1 MPLLDPF
8 HPPLSETRKWE
19 GFHSHWTSSLAA
31 QLNAGLLPPRH
42 FAEPQVTPGRI
53 EVDVTT
59 DRLGGD
65 GAASGQASASGGG
78 VATRAAPVWSP
89 PAPSLEIDAV
99 FAAEFTV
106 LVTNV
111 EAGPVLV
118 GAIELVSPSNKA
130 RPAAR
135 RAFAIKCLNYLNA
148 GIGLI
153 VVDVVTERRANLHD
167 EMAGLIVGAAPRF
180 PGTPLAYAAAYR
192 PFRRGA
198 EDKVSVWPV
207 PLAVGGPLPLL
218 PLWLREV
225 EEPVRVDL
233 EAAYTEVRQRPG
245 PARKGLQV
253 RLQRLGRR
261 DQGHPERGLRPHLL
275 PASYNRA
282 VWYVSPTVVRDM
294 LPLKDG
300 ANRAIFLSIDQ
311 GVTRPRSGSSSTCR

>member
-42 FAEPQVTPGRI
+42 FAEPQVSHGRI
-53 EVDVTT
+53 EVDVAT
-59 DRLGGD
+59 DRLRGN
-65 GAASGQASASGGG
+65 GAGAGQLSAGG
-78 VATRAAPVWSP
+78 VATLAAPAWSP
-89 PAPSLEIDAV
+89 PAPALEMDAT
-99 FAAEFTV
+99 FTAEFTV
-106 LVTNV
+106 LVINT
-111 EAGPVLV
+111 EAGPTLV

-135 RAFAIKCLNYLNA
+135 RAFAMKCLNYLNS

-167 EMAGLIVGAAPRF
+167 EMAQLIVGNAPRF
-180 PGTPLAYAAAYR
+180 PGTPSIYAAAYR
-192 PFRRGA
+192 PFRRGD

-207 PLAVGGPLPLL
+207 SLTVGEPLPVL

-233 EAAYTEVRQRPG
+233 EAAYAEARQRG
-245 PARKGLQV
+245 ALGL
-253 RLQRLGRR
+253 
-261 DQGHPERGLRPHLL
+261 
-275 PASYNRA
+275 
-282 VWYVSPTVVRDM
+282 PTQ
-294 LPLKDG
+294 P
-300 ANRAIFLSIDQ
+300 
-311 GVTRPRSGSSSTCR
+311 